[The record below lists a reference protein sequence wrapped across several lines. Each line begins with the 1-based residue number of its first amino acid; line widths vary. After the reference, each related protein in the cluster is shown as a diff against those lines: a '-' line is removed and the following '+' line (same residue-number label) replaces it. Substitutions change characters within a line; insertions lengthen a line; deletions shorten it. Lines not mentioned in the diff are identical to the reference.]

1 MPLALP
7 GDNEAELLV
16 LAAVF
21 DEELEVLG
29 LNTVGDI
36 QIRVL
41 QRWYVLSLEACG
53 YQAQMR

>member
-1 MPLALP
+1 MPLSLP

-29 LNTVGDI
+29 FNTVGEF

-53 YQAQMR
+53 YQAQMH